1 MALLLVEDEP
11 RVADF
16 VARGLTEEG
25 YSVRVIGNGSEALV
39 QLGLESF
46 ELVLVDWLLPGK
58 TGLELVQGLRARGD
72 TTPLMMLTARDDVQD
87 RVAALNA
94 GADDYLTKPFA
105 FAELLARV
113 RALLRRSQGRS
124 QGPLRVADLY
134 LDRSG
139 RRVERSGQVIK
150 LTAREFALLQ
160 FLMEHEGQVMSRA
173 QIVEAVWDHDGE
185 TLSNV
190 VDVYIRYLRTKVDE
204 PFPVKLIHTVRMA
217 GYVVRSTP

>member
-16 VARGLTEEG
+16 VSRGLTEEG
-25 YSVRVIGNGSEALV
+25 FAVRIIGNGSEALA

-58 TGLELVQGLRARGD
+58 TGLQLVQGLRARGD
-72 TTPLMMLTARDDVQD
+72 ITPVMMLTARDDVQD

-113 RALLRRSQGRS
+113 RALVRRSHGRAR
-124 QGPLRVADLY
+124 GPLRVADLV
-134 LDRSG
+134 LDPSG
-139 RRVERSGQVIK
+139 RRVERAGQVIK
-150 LTAREFALLQ
+150 LTAREFSLLQ
-160 FLMEHEGQVMSRA
+160 FLMEHEGQVMTRA
-173 QIVEAVWDHDGE
+173 QIVAAVWEHDAE
-185 TLSNV
+185 TFSNV
-190 VDVYIRYLRTKVDE
+190 VDVYIRYLRTKIDE
-204 PFPVKLIHTVRMA
+204 PFELKLIHTVRMA
-217 GYVVRSTP
+217 GYVVRSRP